1 MEKSRGTTE
10 VWQHE
15 KIGEAIDK
23 GKAPAAVEAP
33 GMKVS
38 QERAQTWHHVT
49 GSEPLKRGQGALG
62 KGAACG
68 DSSIWQMP
76 ELWDNQQ
83 RQMRQRS
90 RDFVFD

>member
-10 VWQHE
+10 VWQH
-15 KIGEAIDK
+15 KKVGEAIDK
-23 GKAPAAVEAP
+23 CKAPAAVETP

-38 QERAQTWHHVT
+38 QGRAKTWHHVT

-68 DSSIWQMP
+68 DSSI
-76 ELWDNQQ
+76 L
-83 RQMRQRS
+83 
-90 RDFVFD
+90 